1 MKDVI
6 IILKI
11 LDALLIITI
20 SQFNQTIC
28 SQTQTCTTVSLFTML
43 MQHEN
48 CVVLKQQKYVCN
60 SPK

>member
-11 LDALLIITI
+11 LDALIITI
-20 SQFNQTIC
+20 SQVNQTIC